1 MTPRVPYN
9 PRAMTPTATKTSRRG
24 VVVLLTFGVCIMAM
38 VGSIAQRGAVPSRW
52 PGRQA
57 TGVTLLPNGWRIAPA
72 GRHIQVGDLPLN
84 MATSVDGRFLV
95 ITNNGWTRPTLT
107 VFDTKSDQVTS
118 RVNVDNAWL
127 GLAWAPDGS
136 HLYSAGAAENTVYD
150 FAWANGSLKEA
161 GRISIGP
168 PERRTGG
175 ELLNAGFIGGLAI
188 APNGQTLY
196 AIHVFGQAVSAI
208 DVQSRKEIRKV
219 SLAAEPYTALITP
232 DGRTLFVSLW
242 GGSKVLMFA
251 ADTLET
257 LAEIAVGPHPNAML
271 LSRDGSRLFVAC
283 ANTNAV
289 WVVDLATRAAK
300 EQISVALYPNAPVG
314 TTPNSLSLSPDGTK
328 LLVAN
333 ADNNTVAVVD
343 VTSPGA
349 SKVLGWVPVG
359 WYPTAVS
366 FSRDGSRFFVL
377 NGKGLTSEPN
387 PRGPQPGGLR
397 LDGQYTGN
405 MLQGAL
411 SIVPMPDAT
420 ALQAFTRR
428 VLDLTPYKDT
438 TRLAPAGAP
447 IDSPIPRRVGGS
459 SPIKYVFYVI
469 RENRTYD
476 QVFGDIARGNGDPS
490 LTLFGEEITPNA
502 HALAREFTQFDNF
515 YVDAEVSYDGH
526 AFSMGAYATDVAE
539 KLWPTNYGG
548 RGTPYLSE
556 GGFNIRDQYGNFSA
570 PPLGYLW
577 DFAKRANVSVRSYG
591 EFASWRRRGGEVQ
604 ADVPGLEGLVHPAY
618 PPFDLGVLDQQ
629 RADIWLDEFRQFE
642 RDGNLPRL
650 SIIRLGNDHT
660 NGTAPGSPTPRAM
673 VADNDLALGRVIE
686 AITRSRYWKESAVFV
701 LEDDAQNG
709 PDHVDAHRSVLLAV
723 SPFSR
728 KRSLDS
734 TLYTT
739 CSVLRT
745 IELILGL
752 PPMSQYDAAATPM
765 YAAFQPTPDVA
776 PFTHRAA
783 RVPLDEKNDW
793 SSPGARASLQMN
805 LRDADRAPELELNEI
820 LWRSIRGAGSVMP
833 PPRRTGFIRSI
844 EVDEEDDARETKR
857 ERERDSDRQR

>member
-1 MTPRVPYN
+1 
-9 PRAMTPTATKTSRRG
+9 MTPTVTKTSRRG
-24 VVVLLTFGVCIMAM
+24 VVSLLTFGACVVAM
-38 VGSIAQRGAVPSRW
+38 VGSIAQRGAVPSPR
-52 PGRQA
+52 PGRQPNGA
-57 TGVTLLPNGWRIAPA
+57 TLLPNGWRIAPA
-72 GRHIQVGDLPLN
+72 GRHVQVGDLPLN
-84 MATSVDGRFLV
+84 MAASVDGRFLV
-95 ITNNGWTRPTLT
+95 ITNNGWSRPTLT
-107 VFDTKSDQVTS
+107 VFDTKNEQITR
-118 RVNVDNAWL
+118 RVSVDNAWL

-150 FAWANGSLKEA
+150 FAWTNGSLKDA
-161 GRISIGP
+161 GRISMGP

-175 ELLNAGFIGGLAI
+175 EFLNAGFIGGLAM
-188 APNGQTLY
+188 APNGRTLY

-208 DVQSRKEIRKV
+208 DLESRKETRKV
-219 SLAAEPYTALITP
+219 NLAAEPYTALMAP

-251 ADTLET
+251 ADTLDT
-257 LAEIAVGPHPNAML
+257 LAEIPVGPHPNAMV
-271 LSRDGSRLFVAC
+271 LSKDGRRLFVAC

-314 TTPNSLSLSPDGTK
+314 TTPNSLALSPDGTAM
-328 LLVAN
+328 LVAN

-349 SKVLGWVPVG
+349 SKVRGWIPVG

-366 FSRDGSRFFVL
+366 FSPDGSRFFVL

-387 PRGPQPGGLR
+387 PRGPQPGGIQ
-397 LDGQYTGN
+397 LDGRYTAN

-411 SIVPMPDAT
+411 SIVQMPDAT

-447 IDSPIPRRVGGS
+447 IDSPIPRRVGGP

-591 EFASWRRRGGEVQ
+591 EFASWSRRGAEVR
-604 ADVPGLEGLVHPAY
+604 ADVPGLQGLVHPSY
-618 PPFDLGVLDQQ
+618 PPFDLGVPDQQ

-673 VADNDLALGRVIE
+673 VADNDLALGRIIE
-686 AITRSRYWKESAVFV
+686 AITHSRYWKESAIFV

-728 KRSLDS
+728 RRSLDS

-765 YAAFQPTPDVA
+765 YAAFQPTPDPA
-776 PFTHRAA
+776 PFTHRAG

-857 ERERDSDRQR
+857 ERERDSERER

>member
-1 MTPRVPYN
+1 MSSSL
-9 PRAMTPTATKTSRRG
+9 TKTSRRG
-24 VVVLLTFGVCIMAM
+24 VIVLLTFGVCVIAI
-38 VGSIAQRGAVPSRW
+38 VGSIAQRGAGPSPH

-57 TGVTLLPNGWRIAPA
+57 DGATLLPNGWRIAPA
-72 GRHIQVGDLPLN
+72 GRHVQVGDLPLN
-84 MATSVDGRFLV
+84 MATSADGRFLV

-107 VFDTKSDQVTS
+107 VFDTKNEQVTG

-127 GLAWAPDGS
+127 GLAWSPDGT
-136 HLYSAGAAENTVYD
+136 HLYSAGAAENTIYD
-150 FAWANGSLKEA
+150 FTWASGALKEA

-168 PERRTGG
+168 PERRTSG
-175 ELLNAGFIGGLAI
+175 EFLNAGFIGGLAI

-196 AIHVFGQAVSAI
+196 AVHVFGQAVSAI
-208 DVQSRKEIRKV
+208 DLQSRTETKKV
-219 SLAAEPYTALITP
+219 TLAAEPYTALMSP

-242 GGSKVLMFA
+242 GGGKVLMFE
-251 ADTLET
+251 ADTLES
-257 LAEIAVGPHPNAML
+257 LGEIAVGPHPNAML
-271 LSRDGSRLFVAC
+271 LSKDGRRLFVAC

-289 WVVDLATRAAK
+289 WVVDLASRTAK

-314 TTPNSLSLSPDGTK
+314 TTPNSLSLSADGAK
-328 LLVAN
+328 MLVAN

-343 VTSPGA
+343 VTTAGA
-349 SKVLGWVPVG
+349 SKVLGWIPVG
-359 WYPTAVS
+359 WYPTTVS
-366 FSRDGSRFFVL
+366 FSPDGSRFFVL

-387 PRGPQPGGLR
+387 PRGPQPGGVR
-397 LDGQYTGN
+397 LDGRYTGN

-420 ALQAFTRR
+420 TLQAFTRR
-428 VLDLTPYKDT
+428 VLELTPYKDT

-447 IDSPIPRRVGGS
+447 IDSPIPRRVGAP

-539 KLWPTNYGG
+539 KLWPTNYGS

-591 EFASWRRRGGEVQ
+591 EFASWRRRGGEVR
-604 ADVPGLEGLVHPAY
+604 ADVPGLDGLVHPAY
-618 PPFDLGVLDQQ
+618 PPFDLSVPDQQ
-629 RADIWLDEFRQFE
+629 RADIWLEEFRQFE
-642 RDGNLPRL
+642 RDGDLPRL

-660 NGTAPGSPTPRAM
+660 NGTTPGSPTPRAM
-673 VADNDLALGRVIE
+673 VADNDLALGRIIE
-686 AITRSRYWKESAVFV
+686 AITQSRYWKESAIFV

-752 PPMSQYDAAATPM
+752 PPMSQYDASATPM
-765 YAAFQPTPDVA
+765 YLAFQGKPDVA
-776 PFTHRAA
+776 PFAHRPA
-783 RVPLDEKNDW
+783 RVSLDDKNDW

-820 LWRSIRGAGSVMP
+820 LWKSIRGADAVMP

-844 EVDEEDDARETKR
+844 GDEDDAGETTR
-857 ERERDSDRQR
+857 ERERDSDRER